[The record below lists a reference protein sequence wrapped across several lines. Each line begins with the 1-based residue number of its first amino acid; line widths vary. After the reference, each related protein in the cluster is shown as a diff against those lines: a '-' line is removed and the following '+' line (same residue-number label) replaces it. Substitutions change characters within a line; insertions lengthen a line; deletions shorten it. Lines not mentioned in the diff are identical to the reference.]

1 MPEFKIVI
9 SNPKDGK
16 SYQKDIK
23 DDTARSLI
31 GKRIGDEFKGELID
45 MPGYEFR
52 LTGGSDS
59 AGFPMRPDIEG
70 SQRKQILSGT
80 GVGVTNKL
88 RKPNPKK
95 KGWRSMNGMRVRKTV
110 AGNTVYAK
118 TAQVNLKVL
127 KEGREKLGGADE
139 PAPAEAKKDEP
150 KKEAPKA
157 PKEEVKKEVKKV
169 EDGKKQ
175 KEDVADHAEEAKD
188 GAEVVEKEIPED
200 QMQPIS
206 GDNVDMSEMES
217 DAVESASEHTSN
229 GGKKEEPAPEK
240 KEGVKKEPAPEVKKE
255 VKKEPAP
262 EAKKEDAVDQDVAE
276 ADKIDE
282 DIRKDE
288 EEVKKADEEIEAI
301 EKELAEG
308 KKE

>member
-1 MPEFKIVI
+1 V
-9 SNPKDGK
+9 
-16 SYQKDIK
+16 
-23 DDTARSLI
+23 
-31 GKRIGDEFKGELID
+31 ID

-70 SQRKQILSGT
+70 SQRKQILAGT

-95 KGWRSMNGMRVRKTV
+95 KGWRSMKGMRIRKTV

-150 KKEAPKA
+150 KKETPEAPKKEVK
-157 PKEEVKKEVKKV
+157 KEERKVEKSESKPKPKEVKKV

-175 KEDVADHAEEAKD
+175 KEDVADHAEEMKD
-188 GAEVVEKEIPED
+188 GAEVVEREIPED
-200 QMQPIS
+200 QIQPIS
-206 GDNVDMSEMES
+206 GENVDMSEMES

-229 GGKKEEPAPEK
+229 GGKKEEHAPEK
-240 KEGVKKEPAPEVKKE
+240 KEEKKEEVKK
-255 VKKEPAP
+255 KEEP
-262 EAKKEDAVDQDVAE
+262 EKVDEDVAE
-276 ADKIDE
+276 AEKIDE
-282 DIRKDE
+282 DIKKDE
-288 EEVKKADEEIEAI
+288 EEVKKADEEIEEI
-301 EKELAEG
+301 EKELKEG